1 MAPFIVIY
9 AIFFVYPT
17 IKMVELSFTNAPL
30 IGPGKWV
37 GLDNYFRLA
46 SDRLFSTAVWNTIYF
61 VVLSVPSGILL
72 ALIIALAVNRLK
84 GWMQSI
90 VLAAFFLPYIL
101 PVSVVYRIW
110 GWMFDKDFGV
120 AQYLLAPLNGGQHL
134 SVFRTVPLFMPAVAF
149 ITVWWCLGFS
159 LLLFI
164 AGLRNISRE
173 IYEAANLDGAGRWL
187 QFRRITWPLIWPV
200 TVLVFTIQLIL
211 QLKIFDQV
219 YLFTQGSRIDVNM
232 VMVFYILQASLP
244 AEQGRPRS
252 RLGRGAVCG
261 DRGPVGATVSA
272 SARSRAEMSASVQS
286 ADLIATPG
294 ARRLKRLGRIDAAGL
309 LITLATLIGAIIWA
323 FPLYWGL
330 ITTFKHEY
338 EIVRP
343 GVQLW
348 PEHFTFENYVHVL
361 LQTKIGYWYIN
372 SLITSSAVAVLVV
385 MMAAGAG
392 YAISQLNF
400 PGRRF
405 FWWMILASFMVPI
418 PALIVTH
425 FIVISQLGLIN
436 TLAGVVGPQL
446 IAPVTV
452 IIYKQFFDSV
462 PKDFREAAVID
473 GANDF
478 QLLFRI
484 YLPMNW
490 GVTTALAIITFIGAW
505 NLFLWPFLA
514 VSSEDKMNITV
525 GITQVHDNFGV
536 SYGRDLAVAM
546 LAALP
551 VALVYLIFQRRV
563 TQAIM
568 LSAGIKG

>member
-1 MAPFIVIY
+1 
-9 AIFFVYPT
+9 
-17 IKMVELSFTNAPL
+17 
-30 IGPGKWV
+30 
-37 GLDNYFRLA
+37 
-46 SDRLFSTAVWNTIYF
+46 
-61 VVLSVPSGILL
+61 
-72 ALIIALAVNRLK
+72 
-84 GWMQSI
+84 
-90 VLAAFFLPYIL
+90 
-101 PVSVVYRIW
+101 
-110 GWMFDKDFGV
+110 
-120 AQYLLAPLNGGQHL
+120 
-134 SVFRTVPLFMPAVAF
+134 
-149 ITVWWCLGFS
+149 
-159 LLLFI
+159 
-164 AGLRNISRE
+164 
-173 IYEAANLDGAGRWL
+173 
-187 QFRRITWPLIWPV
+187 
-200 TVLVFTIQLIL
+200 
-211 QLKIFDQV
+211 
-219 YLFTQGSRIDVNM
+219 
-232 VMVFYILQASLP
+232 
-244 AEQGRPRS
+244 
-252 RLGRGAVCG
+252 
-261 DRGPVGATVSA
+261 
-272 SARSRAEMSASVQS
+272 MSASVQRLEIT
-286 ADLIATPG
+286 AQPAAARLAKLNRLDAVGLI
-294 ARRLKRLGRIDAAGL
+294 
-309 LITLATLIGAIIWA
+309 ITLLTLVGAVIWA

-343 GVQLW
+343 GFQPW

-372 SLITSSAVAVLVV
+372 SLITSVAVTVLVV
-385 MMAAGAG
+385 MMAASAG
-392 YAISQLNF
+392 YAISQLHF
-400 PGRRF
+400 PGRRV
-405 FWWMILASFMVPI
+405 FWWMILGSFMVPI

-462 PKDFREAAVID
+462 PKDFREAAVMD
-473 GANDF
+473 GANEF

-525 GITQVHDNFGV
+525 GITQVHDNYGV

-551 VALVYLIFQRRV
+551 VALVYLLFQRRV

>member
-1 MAPFIVIY
+1 M
-9 AIFFVYPT
+9 T
-17 IKMVELSFTNAPL
+17 
-30 IGPGKWV
+30 
-37 GLDNYFRLA
+37 
-46 SDRLFSTAVWNTIYF
+46 
-61 VVLSVPSGILL
+61 
-72 ALIIALAVNRLK
+72 
-84 GWMQSI
+84 
-90 VLAAFFLPYIL
+90 
-101 PVSVVYRIW
+101 
-110 GWMFDKDFGV
+110 
-120 AQYLLAPLNGGQHL
+120 
-134 SVFRTVPLFMPAVAF
+134 
-149 ITVWWCLGFS
+149 
-159 LLLFI
+159 
-164 AGLRNISRE
+164 
-173 IYEAANLDGAGRWL
+173 
-187 QFRRITWPLIWPV
+187 
-200 TVLVFTIQLIL
+200 
-211 QLKIFDQV
+211 
-219 YLFTQGSRIDVNM
+219 
-232 VMVFYILQASLP
+232 
-244 AEQGRPRS
+244 
-252 RLGRGAVCG
+252 
-261 DRGPVGATVSA
+261 A
-272 SARSRAEMSASVQS
+272 SARSVDM
-286 ADLIATPG
+286 ADAPT
-294 ARRLKRLGRIDAAGL
+294 ARRLARLHRLDTAGL
-309 LITLATLIGAIIWA
+309 LITLGTVIGAIIWA

-343 GVQLW
+343 GLQLW
-348 PEHFTFENYVHVL
+348 PEHFTLENYVHVL
-361 LQTKIGYWYIN
+361 LQTKIGYWYVN
-372 SLITSSAVAVLVV
+372 SLITSVSVAILVV
-385 MMAAGAG
+385 IMAAGAG

-462 PKDFREAAVID
+462 PKDFREAAVMD

-551 VALVYLIFQRRV
+551 VALMYLIFQRRV